1 MARIVDKDTRL
12 IDCDFGPLTVSASR
26 TAGDTQPTTVTSG
39 GNGAGQLIRFA
50 DTFGVRGS
58 FIQYTQVDLS
68 MMTLNNEVMQPIE
81 VSVQRTSPVPL
92 GSNQNGN
99 DFDQIEEFIYIF
111 SRPLNNQYISD
122 PGIGIENLRSLGL
135 DRSQTINTDVGG
147 EDAGIPTHEQTI
159 YAEKRMYSY
168 NSQLMATQNNGALT
182 PSDPAGTGFI
192 NPFVSLAGM
201 PVLDSVTTWG
211 TMSAITGPQLHCYRV
226 VINRTQT
233 LPTGGDVFT
242 AQALDGLS
250 SLQFPPV
257 NVTFLCK
264 DPNYSEGEY
273 LTRLA
278 NAMNSIPEDGRTA

>member
-12 IDCDFGPLTVSASR
+12 IDVDFGPITVTASR
-26 TAGDTQPTTVTSG
+26 PGGDTQPATVAASE
-39 GNGAGQLIRFA
+39 NGIGQLIRLS

-58 FIQYTQVDLS
+58 FIQYSQVDLS
-68 MMTLNNEVMQPIE
+68 MMTMNNEVMQPIE

-92 GSNQNGN
+92 GYNNNGN
-99 DFDQIEEFIYIF
+99 NADQIEEYIYIF
-111 SRPLNNQYISD
+111 SRPLNNDFLSQ
-122 PGIGIENLRSLGL
+122 PGVGDENFRSLGL
-135 DRSQTINTDVGG
+135 DRSQTIVSVGG
-147 EDAGIPTHEQTI
+147 IDAGIPTHEQTI

-168 NSQLMATQNNGALT
+168 NGQLMATQNNGQLIPTDLAAV
-182 PSDPAGTGFI
+182 PPFV
-192 NPFVSLAGM
+192 NPFNTLAGM

-211 TMSAITGPQLHCYRV
+211 TMSAITGPQLHCYRI

-233 LPTGGDVFT
+233 IIGGNLLT
-242 AQALDGLS
+242 NQALDGESQLA
-250 SLQFPPV
+250 FPPV